1 MSLHLKGLTTVACFL
16 LGFRCIES
24 VDFTFA
30 TAAAAAT
37 VAAIALP
44 EQGAF
49 CFI

>member
-30 TAAAAAT
+30 TAAAAT